1 MRIVKRRPDDCGW
14 FPVFGAITMGKGFS
28 NLIHSRRMLRRIDRM
43 ATTMTALEEPHD
55 VETQK
60 LPEVEAT
67 HH

>member
-1 MRIVKRRPDDCGW
+1 
-14 FPVFGAITMGKGFS
+14 MGKGFS